1 MLDVLEAT
9 KTEYLSGHEFK
20 QLVITVPEKNVTF
33 THDDISHESL
43 KLMESIEDRRNLTFK
58 GCIASKLVFSIADII
73 QDLRGEYITATIRA
87 GQTEEIPLFKGY
99 IDAQTNLT
107 HQDVVTEFTC
117 YDKLYKVGSTNMQSW
132 LSTLTFP
139 ITVKNFR
146 DSLFNTLGITQDTQ
160 MLINDNLT
168 ISSALLSFL
177 ENPTAIELMQW
188 ICQINA
194 RYGQIGRDGK
204 FYYRRLK
211 EIYAGTYPGE
221 QTYPSNT
228 IYPGE
233 DNSDIRIF
241 SSNYSQ
247 IRYEPFDVA
256 RIEKVILVNEEGEV
270 SAQYGSGTN
279 IFAIQDNPIAYCMN
293 NAASMVQAMYGELYR
308 LTYLPVT
315 SYRGVG
321 LPFMECGD
329 VVRVITRKH
338 SVGTYIL
345 NRTLTGIQGLF
356 DEYTSD
362 GDQYQPEFSETTA
375 TTQSSTKSQLLKNI
389 RQTETLYSEVYDSQG
404 HSKITQNANA
414 ISSEVS
420 RAENAERSIIEQ
432 TSEAISAK
440 VTLGQSYSGVT
451 IDTNGIRVNTT
462 GALQIS
468 AGNFQLDGSG
478 NITCIGGTL
487 GGFQITTN
495 RIMAKESEVSNQNPG
510 IMIRNGAGANVK
522 ALAIGYTSYSS
533 YADANFYVNGDGTM
547 HATGA
552 YVKGEIEADS
562 GKLGTLNIGTKG
574 IYDSNTG
581 YLIEAGEGVNYVGN
595 DIYSLQIRGRT
606 VRVTGSLT
614 AEYDFTC
621 DSLYIG
627 QYEISWK
634 AKSTLADSDLVLIAE
649 RAI

>member
-1 MLDVLEAT
+1 MLEVLEAT
-9 KTEYLSGHEFK
+9 KTEYLSGHELK
-20 QLVITVPEKNVTF
+20 QLVISIPGKNVVL

-43 KLMESIEDRRNLTFK
+43 KLMESIEDGRNLTFK

-87 GQTEEIPLFKGY
+87 GQTEDIPLFKGY

-107 HQDVVTEFTC
+107 HQDVATEFTC

-132 LSTLTFP
+132 LSNLTFP

-160 MLINDNLT
+160 TLINDNLT
-168 ISSALLSFL
+168 ISSALLLFL
-177 ENPTAIELMQW
+177 ENPTAVELMQW

-228 IYPGE
+228 TYPGE

-256 RIEKVILVNEEGEV
+256 RIEKVILVDEEGKV

-279 IFAIQDNPIAYCMN
+279 IFTIQDNPIAYCIGDTT
-293 NAASMVQAMYGELYR
+293 SMVQAMYNELYK

-329 VVRVITRKH
+329 VIRVITRKH

-362 GDQYQPEFSETTA
+362 GDQYQPEFSETTT
-375 TTQSSTKSQLLKNI
+375 TTQSSTRSQLLKNV
-389 RQTETLYSEVYDSQG
+389 RQTETLYSEVFDAQG
-404 HSKITQNANA
+404 HSRITQNANA
-414 ISSEVS
+414 IDARV
-420 RAENAERSIIEQ
+420 
-432 TSEAISAK
+432 
-440 VTLGQSYSGVT
+440 VLGKSYSGVT
-451 IDTNGIRVNTT
+451 IATNGIRVNTT

-468 AGNFQLDGSG
+468 AGNFQLDEHGNMTAVSGKFTGELHTSQG
-478 NITCIGGTL
+478 NIGSLIIYEN
-487 GGFQITTN
+487 GFKTN
-495 RIMAKESEVSNQNPG
+495 TDLDILTYYDEN
-510 IMIRNGAGANVK
+510 IRVG
-522 ALAIGYTSYSS
+522 SYSS
-533 YADANFYVNGDGTM
+533 ATPVNIYSNASTSITGGTSSISVQGASGIDIVSGRGSLDIRTNGCNINTDCDITGDLTVGGTFSPSNISCDTLTVDGTSFS
-547 HATGA
+547 GA
-552 YVKGEIEADS
+552 SWQNINYMDGS
-562 GKLGTLNIGTKG
+562 GSVRTL
-574 IYDSNTG
+574 
-581 YLIEAGEGVNYVGN
+581 
-595 DIYSLQIRGRT
+595 T
-606 VRVTGSLT
+606 V
-614 AEYDFTC
+614 
-621 DSLYIG
+621 
-627 QYEISWK
+627 
-634 AKSTLADSDLVLIAE
+634 LA
-649 RAI
+649 R